1 MQATM
6 RFLAMSGVMMT
17 GFAAHA
23 AAGSLPGVVAA
34 DLASAADACAEVGG
48 KALTDAA
55 VLRADLNG
63 DGREDY
69 VLDVGA
75 IDCDG
80 APGVYGDR
88 DKAVSVYAGDGAGG
102 AKQAFSEMA
111 YSVSLEGTGPAAK
124 LWLTVS
130 GPMCGKKPAQDFASE
145 AFCDRHL
152 VWNAK
157 AQKFDFAPVSTVRM
171 IQ

>member
-23 AAGSLPGVVAA
+23 
-34 DLASAADACAEVGG
+34 AADACAEVGG

-102 AKQAFSEMA
+102 AKNAFSDA
-111 YSVSLEGTGPAAK
+111 VFGARLEGAGPSAK

-130 GPMCGKKPAQDFASE
+130 GQQCGKAPAADFASE
-145 AFCDRHL
+145 NFCERHV
-152 VWNAK
+152 VWNRDT
-157 AQKFDFAPVSTVRM
+157 QRFDYAPVGTARP